1 MAEGARILV
10 IDDEPQIRRFLRVS
24 LEAHDFR
31 ILEAASGQEG
41 IRIAALEK
49 PDAVIL
55 DLGLPDLDGQAVIAR
70 LREWSRVPI
79 IVLSV
84 RADETDKIAALDA
97 GADDYVTKPF
107 GTGEL
112 LARIRAALRHAAG
125 VASGAPLLSI
135 GALQLDLE
143 RRLVT
148 LAGEPVKL
156 SPKEYELLKLMV
168 QNGGKVLT
176 HQFILREVWGKA
188 HEQDV
193 QYLRVFAR
201 QLRQKIEADPAQ
213 PRLLLTEP
221 GVGYRFA
228 AE

>member
-70 LREWSRVPI
+70 LREWSSVPI

-156 SPKEYELLKLMV
+156 SPKEYELLKLLV
-168 QNGGKVLT
+168 QNAGKVLT

-221 GVGYRFA
+221 GVGYRFT

>member
-1 MAEGARILV
+1 MADGAHLLV

-31 ILEAASGQEG
+31 ISEAATGQEG
-41 IRIAALEK
+41 IRLAALEK

-55 DLGLPDLDGQAVIAR
+55 DLGLPDMDGQAVIAR
-70 LREWSRVPI
+70 LREWSRIPI

-84 RADETDKIAALDA
+84 RADEGDKIAALDA

-125 VASGAPLLSI
+125 VASGAPVLSI
-135 GALQLDLE
+135 GGLQVDLE
-143 RRLVT
+143 KRLVT
-148 LAGEPVKL
+148 LNGELVRL
-156 SPKEYELLKLMV
+156 SPKEYDLLKLLV
-168 QNGGKVLT
+168 LHAGKVLT

-201 QLRQKIEADPAQ
+201 QLRQKIETDPARPQ
-213 PRLLLTEP
+213 LVLTEP
-221 GVGYRFA
+221 GVGYRLA
-228 AE
+228 SD